1 MSAIEQYGYG
11 NWEDIAKSL
20 NNAEGDGIN
29 CWRKRTPIEI
39 KEEYCNLFLN
49 GLMGRHTWKETERS
63 KTKDH
68 TQINPLL
75 PPSPQTEGP
84 SGLTLNEAIMLGYFA
99 KRDDF
104 EVEYDNECE
113 SLVSQLEDD
122 IPTSQTSHLSE
133 DDELV
138 KALNVAHVD
147 LYRSKLR
154 ERERRKQVA
163 RDHNLIS
170 KANSESIFTSFLLIF
185 YNFFF

>member
-1 MSAIEQYGYG
+1 
-11 NWEDIAKSL
+11 
-20 NNAEGDGIN
+20 
-29 CWRKRTPIEI
+29 
-39 KEEYCNLFLN
+39 
-49 GLMGRHTWKETERS
+49 
-63 KTKDH
+63 
-68 TQINPLL
+68 
-75 PPSPQTEGP
+75 
-84 SGLTLNEAIMLGYFA
+84 MLGYFA

-113 SLVSQLEDD
+113 SLVSQLEED
-122 IPTSQTSHLSE
+122 IPSSQTSHLSE

-170 KANSESIFTSFLLIF
+170 KFLLTVKDINTF
-185 YNFFF
+185 SRCKRNKIEEASR

>member
-1 MSAIEQYGYG
+1 M
-11 NWEDIAKSL
+11 
-20 NNAEGDGIN
+20 NNAQEDGIN
-29 CWRKRTPIEI
+29 CWRKRTPLEI

-49 GLMGRHTWKETERS
+49 GIMGRHTWKETERS

-84 SGLTLNEAIMLGYFA
+84 SSLTVPEAIMLGYFA

-113 SLVSQLEDD
+113 SLVSQLEED
-122 IPTSQTSHLSE
+122 IPSSQTSHLSE

-170 KANSESIFTSFLLIF
+170 KFLLTVKDINTF
-185 YNFFF
+185 SRCKINKIEETSS